1 MRTKVGKESCNV
13 SKKRGRPI
21 NPNSQR
27 NKLKALREQY
37 KRARLEYQIEDED
50 EDGDGDD
57 DDDES
62 IDLIS

>member
-21 NPNSQR
+21 EPNPQR
-27 NKLKALREQY
+27 NKLIALRGQY

-50 EDGDGDD
+50 GDEDDE
-57 DDDES
+57 DDES
-62 IDLIS
+62 IGFIS

>member
-1 MRTKVGKESCNV
+1 MRAKVGKESDDA

-50 EDGDGDD
+50 EDDD
-57 DDDES
+57 KS